1 MKKRYI
7 ASAVGATG
15 AIAATGMYLKD
26 KNNRDKVMEKAKGM
40 KSKFMNNDSLKEP
53 FEDAGV
59 PDQSETKDLAQL
71 ENAKMVSE
79 GSQFGVQYY
88 NEYKKENTSENEQN

>member
-1 MKKRYI
+1 
-7 ASAVGATG
+7 
-15 AIAATGMYLKD
+15 MYLKD
-26 KNNRDKVMEKAKGM
+26 KNNRDKVMYKAKGM
-40 KSKFMNNDSLKEP
+40 KNKLLNNNLKEP

-59 PDQSETKDLAQL
+59 PDQSESKDLAQL
-71 ENAKMVSE
+71 ENSKMVSE

>member
-1 MKKRYI
+1 MKKRFI

-26 KNNRDKVMEKAKGM
+26 ENNRDKVMYKAKGM
-40 KSKFMNNDSLKEP
+40 KNKLLNNNLKEP

-59 PDQSETKDLAQL
+59 PDQSESKDLAQL
-71 ENAKMVSE
+71 ENSKMVSE

>member
-1 MKKRYI
+1 MKKRFI

-26 KNNRDKVMEKAKGM
+26 KNNRDKVMYKAKGM
-40 KSKFMNNDSLKEP
+40 KNKLLNNNLKEP

-59 PDQSETKDLAQL
+59 PDQSESKDLAQL
-71 ENAKMVSE
+71 ENSKMVSE